1 MVNIETSP
9 YNSRITMFSGY
20 LLNDAINDI
29 NNQGHTFDRIDEFN
43 IITIADKMDMTY
55 DFYIKHIM
63 CAFEL
68 KLNMIHAKNPH
79 LINSLNRSH
88 NHPLI
93 RKYSHI
99 AKVEN

>member
-1 MVNIETSP
+1 MNIETSP
-9 YNSRITMFSGY
+9 NNSRLTMFSGY
-20 LLNDAINDI
+20 LLNDAANDN
-29 NNQGHTFDRIDEFN
+29 NNQGHTFHRIDEFS
-43 IITIADKMDMTY
+43 IITIADKMNKTY
-55 DFYIKHIM
+55 DFYIKHNT

-68 KLNMIHAKNPH
+68 KLNMILAKNPH

-99 AKVEN
+99 AEVEK